1 MGRMDGG
8 QGKEDRGQR
17 DGAPSQPPHGVFS
30 LRILSLSLL
39 VQIKARGDGL
49 GIRGRWEYGWLH
61 CTLGLSCS

>member
-39 VQIKARGDGL
+39 VPIKAREDGV
-49 GIRGRWEYGWLH
+49 GIRGRWEYG
-61 CTLGLSCS
+61 